1 MTSHHIVVYTTFK
14 EKNMDFNSLGE
25 GLKLVE
31 QAACILETI
40 SNEPG
45 VTPSEFYDALD
56 LQGILDYDQRSIL
69 AQAAATVEMT
79 LEMMPDSKYS
89 TIN

>member
-1 MTSHHIVVYTTFK
+1 MVYNDFK
-14 EKNMDFNSLGE
+14 EKKMNIDTLGE

-31 QAACILETI
+31 QASCILETI
-40 SNEPG
+40 SNESG

-56 LQGILDYDQRSIL
+56 LQGILDYEERALL

-79 LEMMPDSKYS
+79 LEMMSDSTNT
-89 TIN
+89 TIH